1 MKNKKQSKIKY
12 FDVWGLRK
20 DKYKFLEN
28 HDIKNTKWQELELKE
43 PYYFFV
49 PKDAKGE
56 KVYQKFISVKEI
68 FGNYTSGV
76 ETKRDNF
83 VIDFNRHNLENRIST
98 FVRAEGDEDF
108 IRSSFGLS
116 GKSDLNIKKAQDDLK
131 NINIGEDIIDYAYRP
146 FDQRWLFYN
155 DSLVSRPRK
164 HLMLNLRNN
173 NIALNLVRILKAGH
187 KFRHVLISDKPT
199 DRILL
204 SNTTSEASYVFPL
217 YLYNDENKEQQGI
230 FDEKNK
236 GIEQSNFNQNFINL
250 LEKSYSKKF
259 VLDGNVSGGLYA
271 VDIFYYIYGVLYS
284 NKYRQK
290 YNEFLKID
298 FPKVPFTKDFKLFKQ
313 VSDLGKELGSL
324 HLLLG
329 KPKTKAKF
337 SVIGDSRIEKRE
349 YNKKE
354 KRVYINKTQYFGNIE
369 PEVWNYYIGG
379 YQVLDKWLKDR
390 IGKVLNGEN
399 NDANHYLKIIGAIEG
414 TIKLQKE
421 IDKIYPK
428 IEKSLI
434 K

>member
-1 MKNKKQSKIKY
+1 
-12 FDVWGLRK
+12 
-20 DKYKFLEN
+20 
-28 HDIKNTKWQELELKE
+28 
-43 PYYFFV
+43 
-49 PKDAKGE
+49 
-56 KVYQKFISVKEI
+56 
-68 FGNYTSGV
+68 
-76 ETKRDNF
+76 
-83 VIDFNRHNLENRIST
+83 
-98 FVRAEGDEDF
+98 
-108 IRSSFGLS
+108 
-116 GKSDLNIKKAQDDLK
+116 
-131 NINIGEDIIDYAYRP
+131 
-146 FDQRWLFYN
+146 
-155 DSLVSRPRK
+155 
-164 HLMLNLRNN
+164 
-173 NIALNLVRILKAGH
+173 LKAGH